1 MMPSSTPQ
9 IQTPQ
14 QALQSI
20 FGYPE
25 FRLQQKDV
33 IDHILQKKDTL
44 VVMPT
49 GGGKSLCYQIPAIL
63 FPGITIVISPLISLM
78 KDQVEELQSVG
89 VPSVMLN
96 SSLSQNEYNENLQA
110 ILRNECRLIYLAPE
124 TLLLPRIQ
132 TMLQNLDISC
142 LTIDEAHCISEWGH
156 EFRPEYRQIAALRK
170 QLPQAV
176 CVALTATAT
185 AQVRKD
191 IIQSLELNEHNEF
204 VSSFDRD
211 NLFLDI
217 KMKQKPTRQILSF
230 LKQRE
235 DQPGIIYCASRKQV
249 QKLSEEL
256 NQAGI
261 QALPYHAGLSDE
273 VRARNQEQFRM
284 DQTQI
289 MVATIAF
296 GMGINKP
303 NVRFVIHYD
312 LPKNLESYYQQI
324 GRAGRDG
331 LEAHC
336 LLLFSYGDIQKIRY
350 FISQMGDFEARQS
363 ERNLQTLVRY
373 AESSECRR
381 IPLLQYF
388 NETYDQKNCGMCDNC
403 LQADVPTMDLTESA
417 QKFLSCI
424 KRSGEIFGAAHIS
437 DILRGSQS
445 QKILAQNH
453 QNLSTYGI
461 GKAQSKQEWLFL
473 SSLLLKNNLIGQNEH
488 GGLFLTEKAWEIL
501 RNEKRFLEKFSPIQQ
516 EKLSQDKQPRKKNQ
530 NIPEDVDAEVL
541 DQLKKM
547 RRELAAEEGVPAFV
561 IFSDKTLIQMASH
574 LPQTEDEFLQISGVG
589 QVKLE
594 KYGAAFLEVLRSN

>member
-1 MMPSSTPQ
+1 MMPSSTQ
-9 IQTPQ
+9 HIQTPQ
-14 QALQSI
+14 EALQRI

-191 IIQSLELNEHNEF
+191 IIQSLELSEHNEF

-217 KMKQKPTRQILSF
+217 KMKQKPTRQILHF

-249 QKLSEEL
+249 EKLSEEL

-373 AESSECRR
+373 AESSDCRR

-530 NIPEDVDAEVL
+530 NIPENVDADIL
-541 DQLKKM
+541 TRIKQL
-547 RRELAAEEGVPAFV
+547 RRELAEEEGVPAFV

>member
-1 MMPSSTPQ
+1 MPSSTQ
-9 IQTPQ
+9 HIQTPQ

-191 IIQSLELNEHNEF
+191 IIQSLELSEHNEF

-217 KMKQKPTRQILSF
+217 KMKQKPTGQILHF

-249 QKLSEEL
+249 EKLSAEL

-273 VRARNQEQFRM
+273 VRSRNQEAFRM

-350 FISQMGDFEARQS
+350 FISQMGDVEARQS

-388 NETYDQKNCGMCDNC
+388 NETYAQKNCGMCDNC
-403 LQADVPTMDLTESA
+403 LQADVPTLDLTESA

-453 QNLSTYGI
+453 QTLSTYGI
-461 GKAQSKQEWLFL
+461 GKVQSKQEWLFL

-516 EKLSQDKQPRKKNQ
+516 EKLSQDKQPRKKNPSV
-530 NIPEDVDAEVL
+530 PENVDADIFGRL
-541 DQLKKM
+541 KQL
-547 RRELAAEEGVPAFV
+547 RRELAEAEAVPAFV

-574 LPQTEDEFLQISGVG
+574 LPQNEDEFLQISGVG
-589 QVKLE
+589 QMKLE
-594 KYGAAFLEVLRSN
+594 KYGGAFLQLLRRI